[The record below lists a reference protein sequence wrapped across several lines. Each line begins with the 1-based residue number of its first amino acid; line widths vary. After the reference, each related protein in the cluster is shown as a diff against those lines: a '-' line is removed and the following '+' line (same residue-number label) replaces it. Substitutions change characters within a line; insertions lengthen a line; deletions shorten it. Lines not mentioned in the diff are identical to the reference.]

1 MTPTIKYNKF
11 HAILNMQVLDP
22 EADEYLERWGWMAEV
37 GGAEAEA
44 RLMACIAAEEIR
56 QEKIDKEHAEL
67 VAKRK
72 ESIAENRR
80 LRANSDKTPREPA
93 ATRYELEDENR
104 ELREIAEKE
113 QREKW
118 VEYHRQLCLRLSGQQ
133 DMESSI
139 GPIPL

>member
-1 MTPTIKYNKF
+1 MTPTIRYNKF
-11 HAILNMQVLDP
+11 HSILNMQVLDP

-37 GGAEAEA
+37 GGAEDEA
-44 RLMACIAAEEIR
+44 RLTAYIAAEEIC

-67 VAKRK
+67 VAKRY
-72 ESIAENRR
+72 ESGAEY
-80 LRANSDKTPREPA
+80 RA
-93 ATRYELEDENR
+93 L
-104 ELREIAEKE
+104 EKE